1 MITLNAVFW
10 TFVFLFAMIGAL
22 RGVAKE
28 ILVSASIIGVMF
40 FFSLLQQFAP
50 AIWESFTRDPATG
63 FFVETA
69 AIGLAAL
76 FGYAGP
82 ALSMQLAGRAK
93 REKGVEI
100 IAGFAAGGVNGWLI
114 AGSILFYLHRAG
126 YPFPEFLQPPD
137 QNSPVMELVK
147 WMPPAVIQPPLLY
160 FVVVVVL
167 FALLIFYL

>member
-1 MITLNAVFW
+1 MIALNAVFW
-10 TFVFLFAMIGAL
+10 TFVLLFAVIGAL

-28 ILVSASIIGVMF
+28 ILVSASIIGIMF
-40 FFSLLQQFAP
+40 LFSLLQQFAP

-63 FFVETA
+63 FFIETV

-100 IAGFAAGGVNGWLI
+100 IAGFAAGAVNGWLI
-114 AGSILFYLHRAG
+114 VGSVLFFLHRAG
-126 YPFPEFLQPPD
+126 YPFPEFIQPPGP
-137 QNSPVMELVK
+137 NSPIVEMLS
-147 WMPPAVIQPPLLY
+147 WMPPAVIKPPLLY
-160 FVVVVVL
+160 FVVVIAL
-167 FALLIFYL
+167 FSLLIFYL